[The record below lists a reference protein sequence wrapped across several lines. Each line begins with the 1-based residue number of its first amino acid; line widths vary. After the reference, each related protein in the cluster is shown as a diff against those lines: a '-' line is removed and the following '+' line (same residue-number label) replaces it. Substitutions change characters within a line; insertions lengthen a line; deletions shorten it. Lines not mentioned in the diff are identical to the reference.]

1 MGKHPVYNKYDN
13 PYASPV
19 ELKDNAVCSSC
30 GEPTGLTG
38 ESFYGGC
45 CGFCYSFYSEEVNSE

>member
-19 ELKDNAVCSSC
+19 ELKDNAVCASC
-30 GEPTGLTG
+30 GDSTGFTG
-38 ESFYGGC
+38 ESLHGER
-45 CGFCYSFYSEEVNSE
+45 CGFCYSFYSEEVLDD